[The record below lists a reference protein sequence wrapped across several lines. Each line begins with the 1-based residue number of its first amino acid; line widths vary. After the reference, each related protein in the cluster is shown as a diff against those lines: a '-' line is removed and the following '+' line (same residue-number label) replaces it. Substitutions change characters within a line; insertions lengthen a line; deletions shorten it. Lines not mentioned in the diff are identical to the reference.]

1 MQISQVIAQELKLRL
16 DNVEAVVALVDEG
29 ATLPFIARYRK
40 EVSGGMDEDVLRNL
54 MERLAYLRNLEK
66 RKAEV
71 LASIEEQG
79 KLTDELRAA
88 ITGAVTLAAVED
100 IYRPY
105 KQKRKTRASVARERC
120 LEPLALLI
128 LAGKEAEAKSSAADY
143 IDAEKGVADGEA
155 ALQGAMDIVA
165 EVISDEPAY
174 RETLRRLL
182 RRIGLI
188 ASKGADGVH
197 NYRDYL
203 DFSEPVAKVPHHRIL
218 ALNRGEKEGI
228 LKVSLAMEAGEA
240 LPIILKHFAEADS
253 SEGSLFYQTITDSW
267 KRLLFPSLE
276 REIRTALTE
285 AAESQAINVF
295 AQNLQQ
301 LLLQPPVAG
310 KRILALDPAFRTGC
324 KLAVLD
330 ETGKVLTTGV
340 IFPTPPQNKVA
351 EARQTV
357 AELSKKYQID
367 SIVIGNGTACRETES
382 FVVDYLRECGGNQEY
397 IIVNEAGAS
406 VYSASKLAKEELPDL
421 DVSYRGAVSIG
432 RRIQDP
438 LAELVKIDPKAIGV
452 GQYQHDVDQKS
463 LQQSLDG
470 IVEICVN
477 KVGVDVNTASPSL
490 LSYVSGLNKKT
501 AQAIVAQRE
510 AAGGFA
516 AREELRKV
524 KGLGDKT
531 FQQCAGF
538 LRIRNGK
545 DLLDNTAVHPESYH
559 IARDLIAEEQAA
571 LAELLKSQGKM
582 AEIATAKGTGVP
594 TLRDI
599 VNELLKPGRD
609 MREELPKPVFRKDV
623 LDFNQLEAGLVLDGV
638 VRNVVDFGAFVD
650 IGVHQDGMVHISQ
663 LANRFIRQPSE
674 VVKVGDNVRV
684 KVLSVDTQRKRIALT
699 MRDIDVDAE

>member
-105 KQKRKTRASVARERC
+105 KQKRKTRASVARERG

-128 LAGKEAEAKSSAADY
+128 LAGKEAEAKSSAEDY
-143 IDAEKGVADGEA
+143 IDAEKGVADVEA

-165 EVISDEPAY
+165 EVVSDEPAY

-182 RRIGLI
+182 RRIGVV

-240 LPIILKHFAEADS
+240 LPVIWKHFATANA
-253 SEGSLFYQTITDSW
+253 SEGSLFYQAVTDSW

-340 IFPTPPQNKVA
+340 IFPTPPQNKVV
-351 EARQTV
+351 EARQAV

-382 FVVDYLRECGGNQEY
+382 FVVDYLRESGGNQEY

-510 AAGGFA
+510 ASGGFA
-516 AREELRKV
+516 AREELRQV

-559 IARDLIAEEQAA
+559 IARDLIAEEQTA

-638 VRNVVDFGAFVD
+638 GRNGVD

-684 KVLSVDTQRKRIALT
+684 KVLSVDKQRKRIALT
-699 MRDIDVDAE
+699 MRDIDVDVE